1 MTQPKTLDD
10 LILPGTP
17 ASVRA
22 AYATLAERAQ
32 TQQFG
37 LLEDDVVVLDT
48 ETTGLSFKDCT
59 LIEIS
64 AARLRGREVVETFE
78 TFVNPH
84 CLIPAE
90 IVQLTGISQVDVA
103 DAPDAREAVAAL
115 ADFVGGAPVLAHNA
129 TFDRTF
135 VEAVPGGV
143 NVSDTWID
151 TLALSRIALPRLS
164 SHRLADMAEAFDCAS
179 VPHRAGDDVA
189 APGNHEFDYGYPNLK
204 TLAGEADFPILA
216 ANVRYDN
223 AAALGDQ
230 TTFTTTDGK
239 KIGIFGLDTPETAT
253 KAHPDKIKGVS
264 FLAAQ
269 EMFDCAQAQVD
280 ALKADG
286 CDYIICLGHLGIDA
300 ESTGNRSIDLL
311 EKVTGID
318 VFIDGHS
325 HSTLEEIKEATNGT
339 GKVGDTV
346 LTSTGTKLANVGMVD
361 ISPDGTI
368 STSSLATSEL
378 TVTPDAKVAAR
389 AEEIQKEI
397 DADYGTV
404 FAKTEVALD
413 GEKANVRTGETNLG
427 DLIADA
433 MLWQAGLLD
442 EGVDAAVTN
451 GGGIRASIAAGDIT
465 KKDINTVLPFGNTLY
480 VVKVTGAELLEALE
494 ASTYCTPEAIGGFPQ
509 VAGIEFTVNTGAQFD
524 TKELYPGSTY
534 GKPASINRVMIQTVG
549 GEAFNPEE
557 TYTIVTN
564 DFMGAGGDTYYAF
577 KAASSGYDSGVP
589 LDEVVMDYI
598 TSELKGVVSQ
608 AQYGETDNRIHTI
621 SYNDVK
627 AGDWYANAVNYV
639 TLTGL
644 MNGTGDGFSPNLA
657 INRGMMVTVL
667 YRMAGSPEA
676 TAENP
681 FTDVPADTWY
691 TDAVIWASENGI
703 TAGTSETTFSPT
715 NSLTREQLATF
726 FYRFADF
733 ENPDPIE
740 ITGDLTGFSDA
751 DQVASYATDAMKWA
765 IGEGLISGTT
775 ETTLSPKAT
784 ATRAQVATILMRYT
798 AE

>member
-1 MTQPKTLDD
+1 MKLWKKFSA
-10 LILPGTP
+10 LF
-17 ASVRA
+17 
-22 AYATLAERAQ
+22 LA
-32 TQQFG
+32 
-37 LLEDDVVVLDT
+37 LVMVLA
-48 ETTGLSFKDCT
+48 L
-59 LIEIS
+59 
-64 AARLRGREVVETFE
+64 A
-78 TFVNPH
+78 
-84 CLIPAE
+84 IPAGAAE
-90 IVQLTGISQVDVA
+90 TEQDLTGHIVILHTNDVHGA
-103 DAPDAREAVAAL
+103 IGEYAKVAAL
-115 ADFVGGAPVLAHNA
+115 KQAYQAAGAYVL
-129 TFDRTF
+129 
-135 VEAVPGGV
+135 
-143 NVSDTWID
+143 
-151 TLALSRIALPRLS
+151 
-164 SHRLADMAEAFDCAS
+164 LAD
-179 VPHRAGDDVA
+179 AGDFIQGDPTVSASQGKTAIELMNLAGYDVA

-598 TSELKGVVSQ
+598 TSELKGVVSK

-667 YRMAGSPEA
+667 YRMAGSPEV

-740 ITGDLTGFSDA
+740 ITGDLTGFTDA
-751 DQVASYATDAMKWA
+751 GQVASYATDAMKWA

>member
-1 MTQPKTLDD
+1 MKLWKKFSA
-10 LILPGTP
+10 LFLALVMVLALAIP
-17 ASVRA
+17 AGA
-22 AYATLAERAQ
+22 
-32 TQQFG
+32 
-37 LLEDDVVVLDT
+37 T
-48 ETTGLSFKDCT
+48 ETEQD
-59 LIEIS
+59 
-64 AARLRGREVVETFE
+64 
-78 TFVNPH
+78 
-84 CLIPAE
+84 
-90 IVQLTGISQVDVA
+90 LTGHIVILHTNDVHGA
-103 DAPDAREAVAAL
+103 IGEYAKVAAL
-115 ADFVGGAPVLAHNA
+115 KQAYQAAGAYVL
-129 TFDRTF
+129 
-135 VEAVPGGV
+135 
-143 NVSDTWID
+143 
-151 TLALSRIALPRLS
+151 
-164 SHRLADMAEAFDCAS
+164 LAD
-179 VPHRAGDDVA
+179 AGDFIQGDPTVSASQGKTAIELMNLAGYDVA

-598 TSELKGVVSQ
+598 TSELKGVVSK

-621 SYNDVK
+621 FYNDVK

-667 YRMAGSPEA
+667 YRMAGSPEV

-740 ITGDLTGFSDA
+740 ITGDLTGFTDA
-751 DQVASYATDAMKWA
+751 GQVASYATDAMKWA

>member
-1 MTQPKTLDD
+1 MKLWKKFSA
-10 LILPGTP
+10 LFLALVMVLALAIP
-17 ASVRA
+17 AGA
-22 AYATLAERAQ
+22 
-32 TQQFG
+32 
-37 LLEDDVVVLDT
+37 T
-48 ETTGLSFKDCT
+48 ETEQD
-59 LIEIS
+59 
-64 AARLRGREVVETFE
+64 
-78 TFVNPH
+78 
-84 CLIPAE
+84 
-90 IVQLTGISQVDVA
+90 LTGHIVILHTNDVHGA
-103 DAPDAREAVAAL
+103 IGEYAKVAAL
-115 ADFVGGAPVLAHNA
+115 KQAYQAAGAYVL
-129 TFDRTF
+129 
-135 VEAVPGGV
+135 
-143 NVSDTWID
+143 
-151 TLALSRIALPRLS
+151 
-164 SHRLADMAEAFDCAS
+164 LAD
-179 VPHRAGDDVA
+179 AGDFIQGDPTVSASQGKTAIELMNLAGYDVA

-667 YRMAGSPEA
+667 YRMAGSPEV

-691 TDAVIWASENGI
+691 TDAVIWASENDI

-740 ITGDLTGFSDA
+740 ITGDLTGFTDA

-784 ATRAQVATILMRYT
+784 ATRAQVAIILMRYT

>member
-1 MTQPKTLDD
+1 MKLWKKFSA
-10 LILPGTP
+10 LFLALVMVLALAIP
-17 ASVRA
+17 AGA
-22 AYATLAERAQ
+22 
-32 TQQFG
+32 
-37 LLEDDVVVLDT
+37 T
-48 ETTGLSFKDCT
+48 ETEQD
-59 LIEIS
+59 
-64 AARLRGREVVETFE
+64 
-78 TFVNPH
+78 
-84 CLIPAE
+84 
-90 IVQLTGISQVDVA
+90 LTGHIVILHTNDVHGA
-103 DAPDAREAVAAL
+103 IGEYAKVAAL
-115 ADFVGGAPVLAHNA
+115 KQAYQAAGAYVL
-129 TFDRTF
+129 
-135 VEAVPGGV
+135 
-143 NVSDTWID
+143 
-151 TLALSRIALPRLS
+151 
-164 SHRLADMAEAFDCAS
+164 LAD
-179 VPHRAGDDVA
+179 AGDFIQGDPTVSASQGKTAIELMNLAGYDVA

-589 LDEVVMDYI
+589 LDEVVMDHI
-598 TSELKGVVSQ
+598 TSELKGVVSK

-667 YRMAGSPEA
+667 YRMAGSPEV

-740 ITGDLTGFSDA
+740 ITGDLSGFSDA

>member
-1 MTQPKTLDD
+1 MKLWKKFSA
-10 LILPGTP
+10 LFLALVMVLALAIP
-17 ASVRA
+17 AGA
-22 AYATLAERAQ
+22 
-32 TQQFG
+32 
-37 LLEDDVVVLDT
+37 T
-48 ETTGLSFKDCT
+48 ETEQD
-59 LIEIS
+59 
-64 AARLRGREVVETFE
+64 
-78 TFVNPH
+78 
-84 CLIPAE
+84 
-90 IVQLTGISQVDVA
+90 LTGHIVILHTNDVHGA
-103 DAPDAREAVAAL
+103 IGEYAKVAAL
-115 ADFVGGAPVLAHNA
+115 KQAYQAAGAYVL
-129 TFDRTF
+129 
-135 VEAVPGGV
+135 
-143 NVSDTWID
+143 
-151 TLALSRIALPRLS
+151 
-164 SHRLADMAEAFDCAS
+164 LADAGDFIQGDPTVSAS
-179 VPHRAGDDVA
+179 QGKTAIELMNRAGYDVA

-286 CDYIICLGHLGIDA
+286 CDYIICLGHLGIDD
-300 ESTGNRSIDLL
+300 ESAGNRSIDLL

-598 TSELKGVVSQ
+598 TSELKGVVSK

-667 YRMAGSPEA
+667 YRMAGSPEV

-740 ITGDLTGFSDA
+740 ITGDLTGFTDA

>member
-1 MTQPKTLDD
+1 MKLWKKFSA
-10 LILPGTP
+10 LFLALVMVLALAIP
-17 ASVRA
+17 AGA
-22 AYATLAERAQ
+22 
-32 TQQFG
+32 
-37 LLEDDVVVLDT
+37 T
-48 ETTGLSFKDCT
+48 ETEQD
-59 LIEIS
+59 
-64 AARLRGREVVETFE
+64 
-78 TFVNPH
+78 
-84 CLIPAE
+84 
-90 IVQLTGISQVDVA
+90 LTGHIVILHTNDVHGA
-103 DAPDAREAVAAL
+103 IGEYAKVAAL
-115 ADFVGGAPVLAHNA
+115 KQAYQAAGAYVL
-129 TFDRTF
+129 
-135 VEAVPGGV
+135 
-143 NVSDTWID
+143 
-151 TLALSRIALPRLS
+151 
-164 SHRLADMAEAFDCAS
+164 LAD
-179 VPHRAGDDVA
+179 AGDFIQGDPTVSASQGKTAIELMNLAGYDVA

-346 LTSTGTKLANVGMVD
+346 LTSTGAKLANVGMVD

-598 TSELKGVVSQ
+598 TSELKGVVSK

-667 YRMAGSPEA
+667 YRMAGSPEV

-740 ITGDLTGFSDA
+740 ITGDLTGFTDA
-751 DQVASYATDAMKWA
+751 GQVASYATDAMKWA

>member
-1 MTQPKTLDD
+1 MKLWKKFSA
-10 LILPGTP
+10 LFLALVMVLALAIP
-17 ASVRA
+17 AGA
-22 AYATLAERAQ
+22 
-32 TQQFG
+32 
-37 LLEDDVVVLDT
+37 T
-48 ETTGLSFKDCT
+48 ETEQD
-59 LIEIS
+59 
-64 AARLRGREVVETFE
+64 
-78 TFVNPH
+78 
-84 CLIPAE
+84 
-90 IVQLTGISQVDVA
+90 LTGHIVILHTNDVHGA
-103 DAPDAREAVAAL
+103 IGEYAKVAAL
-115 ADFVGGAPVLAHNA
+115 KQAYQAAGAYVL
-129 TFDRTF
+129 
-135 VEAVPGGV
+135 
-143 NVSDTWID
+143 
-151 TLALSRIALPRLS
+151 
-164 SHRLADMAEAFDCAS
+164 LAD
-179 VPHRAGDDVA
+179 AGDFIQGDPTVSASQGKTAIELMNLAGYDVA

-480 VVKVTGAELLEALE
+480 VVQVTGAELLEALE

-598 TSELKGVVSQ
+598 TSELKGVVSK

-667 YRMAGSPEA
+667 YRMAGSPEV

-740 ITGDLTGFSDA
+740 ITGDLTGFTDA
-751 DQVASYATDAMKWA
+751 GQVASYATDAMKWA

>member
-1 MTQPKTLDD
+1 MKLWKKFSA
-10 LILPGTP
+10 LFLALVMVLALAIP
-17 ASVRA
+17 AGA
-22 AYATLAERAQ
+22 
-32 TQQFG
+32 
-37 LLEDDVVVLDT
+37 T
-48 ETTGLSFKDCT
+48 ETEQD
-59 LIEIS
+59 
-64 AARLRGREVVETFE
+64 
-78 TFVNPH
+78 
-84 CLIPAE
+84 
-90 IVQLTGISQVDVA
+90 LTGHIVILHTNDVHGA
-103 DAPDAREAVAAL
+103 IGEYAKVAAL
-115 ADFVGGAPVLAHNA
+115 KQAYQAAGAYVL
-129 TFDRTF
+129 
-135 VEAVPGGV
+135 
-143 NVSDTWID
+143 
-151 TLALSRIALPRLS
+151 
-164 SHRLADMAEAFDCAS
+164 LAD
-179 VPHRAGDDVA
+179 AGDFIQGDPTVSASQGKTAIELMNLAGYDVA

-339 GKVGDTV
+339 GKVGDTL

-598 TSELKGVVSQ
+598 TSELKGVVSK

-667 YRMAGSPEA
+667 YRMAGSPEV

-740 ITGDLTGFSDA
+740 ITGDLTGFTDA
-751 DQVASYATDAMKWA
+751 GQVASYATDAMKWA

>member
-1 MTQPKTLDD
+1 MKLWKKFSA
-10 LILPGTP
+10 LFLALVMVLALAIP
-17 ASVRA
+17 AGA
-22 AYATLAERAQ
+22 
-32 TQQFG
+32 
-37 LLEDDVVVLDT
+37 T
-48 ETTGLSFKDCT
+48 ETEQD
-59 LIEIS
+59 
-64 AARLRGREVVETFE
+64 
-78 TFVNPH
+78 
-84 CLIPAE
+84 
-90 IVQLTGISQVDVA
+90 LTGHIVILHTNDVHGA
-103 DAPDAREAVAAL
+103 IGEYAKVAAL
-115 ADFVGGAPVLAHNA
+115 KQAYQAAGAYVL
-129 TFDRTF
+129 
-135 VEAVPGGV
+135 
-143 NVSDTWID
+143 
-151 TLALSRIALPRLS
+151 
-164 SHRLADMAEAFDCAS
+164 LAD
-179 VPHRAGDDVA
+179 AGDFIQGDPTVSASQGKTAIELMNLAGYDVA

-216 ANVRYDN
+216 ANVLYND

-451 GGGIRASIAAGDIT
+451 GGGIRASIVAGDIT

-598 TSELKGVVSQ
+598 TSELKGVVSK

-667 YRMAGSPEA
+667 YRMAGSPEV

-691 TDAVIWASENGI
+691 TDAVIWASENDI

-740 ITGDLTGFSDA
+740 ITGDLTGFTDA

>member
-1 MTQPKTLDD
+1 MKLWKKFSA
-10 LILPGTP
+10 LFLALVMVLALAIP
-17 ASVRA
+17 AGA
-22 AYATLAERAQ
+22 
-32 TQQFG
+32 
-37 LLEDDVVVLDT
+37 T
-48 ETTGLSFKDCT
+48 ETEQD
-59 LIEIS
+59 
-64 AARLRGREVVETFE
+64 
-78 TFVNPH
+78 
-84 CLIPAE
+84 
-90 IVQLTGISQVDVA
+90 LTGHIVILHTNDVHGA
-103 DAPDAREAVAAL
+103 IGEYAKVAAL
-115 ADFVGGAPVLAHNA
+115 KQAYQAAGAYVL
-129 TFDRTF
+129 
-135 VEAVPGGV
+135 
-143 NVSDTWID
+143 
-151 TLALSRIALPRLS
+151 
-164 SHRLADMAEAFDCAS
+164 LAD
-179 VPHRAGDDVA
+179 AGDFIQGDPTVSASQGKTAIELMNLAGYDVA

-598 TSELKGVVSQ
+598 TSELKGVVSK

-667 YRMAGSPEA
+667 YRMAGSPEV

-740 ITGDLTGFSDA
+740 ITGDLTGFTDA
-751 DQVASYATDAMKWA
+751 GQVASYATDAMKWA

-775 ETTLSPKAT
+775 ETTLSPNAT

>member
-1 MTQPKTLDD
+1 MKLWKKFSA
-10 LILPGTP
+10 LFLALVMVLALAIP
-17 ASVRA
+17 AGA
-22 AYATLAERAQ
+22 
-32 TQQFG
+32 
-37 LLEDDVVVLDT
+37 T
-48 ETTGLSFKDCT
+48 ETEQD
-59 LIEIS
+59 
-64 AARLRGREVVETFE
+64 
-78 TFVNPH
+78 
-84 CLIPAE
+84 
-90 IVQLTGISQVDVA
+90 LTGHIVILHTNDVHGA
-103 DAPDAREAVAAL
+103 IGEYAKVAAL
-115 ADFVGGAPVLAHNA
+115 KQAYQAAGAYVL
-129 TFDRTF
+129 
-135 VEAVPGGV
+135 
-143 NVSDTWID
+143 
-151 TLALSRIALPRLS
+151 
-164 SHRLADMAEAFDCAS
+164 LAD
-179 VPHRAGDDVA
+179 AGDFIQGDPTVSASQGKTAIELMNLAGYDVA

-311 EKVTGID
+311 ENVTGID

-589 LDEVVMDYI
+589 LAEVVMDYI
-598 TSELKGVVSQ
+598 TSELKGVVSK

-667 YRMAGSPEA
+667 YRMAGSPEV

-740 ITGDLTGFSDA
+740 ITGDLTGFTDA
-751 DQVASYATDAMKWA
+751 GQVASYATDAMKWA